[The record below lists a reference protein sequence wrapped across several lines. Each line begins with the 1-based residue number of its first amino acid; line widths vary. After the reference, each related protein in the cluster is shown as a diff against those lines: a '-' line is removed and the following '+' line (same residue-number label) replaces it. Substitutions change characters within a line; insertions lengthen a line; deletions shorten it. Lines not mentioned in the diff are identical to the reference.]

1 MPQTALPFL
10 ISFLVLWKLMSLKRQ
25 RKGRRIAGGLE
36 GLSEGREVRSRAWP
50 RMGLLKERS
59 KKPRILRRQKV

>member
-1 MPQTALPFL
+1 
-10 ISFLVLWKLMSLKRQ
+10 MSLKRQ

-59 KKPRILRRQKV
+59 KKPRTLRRQKV